1 MYPKW
6 HATRPRFSKSS
17 EVSRTSV
24 GNLEIGTLDDTD
36 NPYISKNSLESNNI
50 IRKRGGL
57 L

>member
-50 IRKRGGL
+50 I
-57 L
+57 